1 MSPFSITFKALR
13 VKKNL
18 SQKEAANMLGV
29 EQSFVS
35 AIERGH
41 KPAPKKGFVDLVTL
55 KYQLSN
61 DDESSLAKAL
71 SISKHI
77 YVLSAKAPTEVFE
90 IFIALEKQAN
100 LLNKNQIY
108 LMKLALGLEQIGLVS
123 DLQNLEAPKM

>member
-13 VKKNL
+13 VKRNL
-18 SQKEAANMLGV
+18 RQKDAADLLGV

-35 AIERGH
+35 SLERGH
-41 KPAPKKGFVDLVTL
+41 KTAPKKGFVELVAN

-61 DDESSLAKAL
+61 DEQSSLVKAL

-77 YVLSAKAPTEVFE
+77 YVLSPKAPIEVFE

-100 LLNKNQIY
+100 LINKNQIH
-108 LMKLALGLEQIGLVS
+108 LIKLALGLEQITPIPN
-123 DLQNLEAPKM
+123 LQNLEAPKM

>member
-13 VKKNL
+13 VKRSL
-18 SQKEAANMLGV
+18 SQKEAANLLGV

-41 KPAPKKGFVDLVTL
+41 KPAPKKGFVDLVSL

-61 DDESSLAKAL
+61 NEKSSLVKAL

-77 YVLSAKAPTEVFE
+77 YVLSPKAPAEVFE
-90 IFIALEKQAN
+90 VFMALEKQAN
-100 LLNKNQIY
+100 LINKNQIH
-108 LMKLALGLEQIGLVS
+108 LIKLALGLEQIIPTS
-123 DLQNLEAPKM
+123 DFQNLEAPRM

>member
-1 MSPFSITFKALR
+1 MSPLSITFKALR
-13 VKKNL
+13 VKRNL
-18 SQKEAANMLGV
+18 SQKEAANLLGL

-41 KPAPKKGFVDLVTL
+41 KPAPKKGFVDLVAL

-61 DDESSLAKAL
+61 DEKTSLVNAL

-77 YVLSAKAPTEVFE
+77 YILSPKAPVEVFE
-90 IFIALEKQAN
+90 VFIALEKQAN
-100 LLNKNQIY
+100 LINKNQIH
-108 LMKLALGLEQIGLVS
+108 LIKLALGLEQITPTS